1 MEGKSIFKPSLGE
14 VKNWLV
20 RLVSEARKTVCE
32 TSLTVVKY
40 GFVRLVSVMVENQF
54 PRLVSQG

>member
-1 MEGKSIFKPSLGE
+1 MDRSSIFKPSLGE

-40 GFVRLVSVMVENQF
+40 EFVRLVSLTCF
-54 PRLVSQG
+54 LPLRD